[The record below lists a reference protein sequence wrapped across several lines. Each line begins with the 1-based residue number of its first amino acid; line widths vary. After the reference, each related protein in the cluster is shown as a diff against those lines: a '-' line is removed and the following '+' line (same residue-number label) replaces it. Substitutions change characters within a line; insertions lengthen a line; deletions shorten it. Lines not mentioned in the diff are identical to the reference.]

1 MWEYLKNL
9 FLGIIFAF
17 QYGYIVGENLLAN
30 GIEGKLESY
39 SSSYF
44 EILTNKGERYKV
56 KYKKVYSDKF
66 EIYKGNLHRVFKKIE
81 IKKPSDSNEIKLNI
95 MNHPFF
101 IMNNNFD
108 FYQERDDNGK
118 LWLCFYFNVMN
129 YNDAIIIQEYIDNL
143 WLKYSLFYLS

>member
-1 MWEYLKNL
+1 MARIIQSKFPIDLQKSRAIGFGFPLNGDAVFVPTYFTRDQIKANMVNYL
-9 FLGIIFAF
+9 
-17 QYGYIVGENLLAN
+17 
-30 GIEGKLESY
+30 
-39 SSSYF
+39 
-44 EILTNKGERYKV
+44 LTNKGERYKV

-143 WLKYSLFYLS
+143 